1 VGQVSDGVRTV
12 VMSRNFT
19 GATKDHYTFDPTKV
33 ATLNY
38 ISGESTALSPLP
50 LIFSYKCEKSLC
62 GAASNSESQGFCV
75 HSAKDQMKLTFVS
88 SHPTCFCDLGET
100 GELCWN
106 TAVVNGS
113 GAWGAP
119 TSGQGCENFKKSC
132 VARAPEM
139 GKAGTTPS
147 GDLLFQRNPTCNSGQ
162 YSGGLSCCKHGRVML
177 DADQQI
183 LMEEEHILRYHMK

>member
-1 VGQVSDGVRTV
+1 MGQVSDGVRTV

-38 ISGESTALSPLP
+38 IS
-50 LIFSYKCEKSLC
+50 
-62 GAASNSESQGFCV
+62 ASNSASQAFTF
-75 HSAKDQMKLTFVS
+75 HTAKDQMMLTFAS
-88 SHPTCFCDLGET
+88 TNPTCVCDLGET

-113 GAWGAP
+113 GAWGSP
-119 TSGQGCENFKKSC
+119 KSGQGCGSFKKSC
-132 VARAPEM
+132 VGRTADM
-139 GKAGTTPS
+139 GKAGTPPS
-147 GDLLFQRNPTCNSGQ
+147 GDLLVQRNPTCNSGQ

-177 DADQQI
+177 DADQEI